1 MSTAAQKE
9 KERKA
14 RHLKYTYQ
22 KIEEAAR
29 SFAVALD
36 AEREAVVALTKLAG
50 YILSEQTAMERA
62 AELSEDGSGN
72 GPQEGGNEAENG
84 AAAPC

>member
-1 MSTAAQKE
+1 MRAAAQSE
-9 KERKA
+9 NERKA
-14 RHLKYTYQ
+14 RHLKYTFQ

-50 YILSEQTAMERA
+50 YILSEQTAIERA
-62 AELSEDGSGN
+62 AELSDGSGN

>member
-1 MSTAAQKE
+1 MSTAAQSE
-9 KERKA
+9 NERKT
-14 RHLKYTYQ
+14 RHLKYTFQ

-50 YILSEQTAMERA
+50 YILSEQTAIERA
-62 AELSEDGSGN
+62 AELSDGSGN